1 MHVSKVLMVAAAL
14 TFAVASVGAAQ
25 GARAQG
31 PKPPRLGSGQA
42 QGPTQAQ
49 GPKTPRPGS
58 GQGQRPAQAQ
68 GDRANRPEQ
77 ANRGNR
83 GNQEGR
89 AIAENIARN
98 PQQQAR
104 LQAMLP
110 SGMTIEQASEGF
122 RNQGQFI
129 AALEASKNQNIA
141 FVDLKAKMTGDN
153 PLSLGQAIQELRPAP
168 TTGTNP

>member
-1 MHVSKVLMVAAAL
+1 MHVSKLFVAAAAL
-14 TFAVASVGAAQ
+14 SFAVVSVAAAQ

-31 PKPPRLGSGQA
+31 PKARPTQA
-42 QGPTQAQ
+42 QGPKTRPPQAQ

-58 GQGQRPAQAQ
+58 GQ
-68 GDRANRPEQ
+68 ANRPEQ
-77 ANRGNR
+77 ANRGNQ

-110 SGMTIEQASEGF
+110 SGMTLEQAAEGF

-141 FVDLKAKMTGDN
+141 FADLKAKMTGDN
-153 PLSLGQAIQELRPAP
+153 PLSLGQAVQELRPAP
-168 TTGTNP
+168 TTGANP

>member
-1 MHVSKVLMVAAAL
+1 MHVSKVLMVAAAF

-31 PKPPRLGSGQA
+31 PKTRPTQA
-42 QGPTQAQ
+42 QGPKTQRPTQAQ
-49 GPKTPRPGS
+49 GPKTPRAGT
-58 GQGQRPAQAQ
+58 GQA
-68 GDRANRPEQ
+68 DRPEQ
-77 ANRGNR
+77 VNRGNR

-110 SGMTIEQASEGF
+110 SGMTMEQAAAGF

-141 FVDLKAKMTGDN
+141 FVDLKAKMTGAN
-153 PLSLGQAIQELRPAP
+153 PLSLGQAVQELRPAP

>member
-1 MHVSKVLMVAAAL
+1 MHVSKVLMVATAL

-31 PKPPRLGSGQA
+31 PKTRPTQA
-42 QGPTQAQ
+42 QGPKAQRPTQAQ
-49 GPKTPRPGS
+49 GPKTEHPPQSQVPRAD
-58 GQGQRPAQAQ
+58 RP
-68 GDRANRPEQ
+68 DQ

-83 GNQEGR
+83 GTQEGR

-110 SGMTIEQASEGF
+110 AGMTMEQAAAGF

-141 FVDLKAKMTGDN
+141 FVDLKAKMTGAN
-153 PLSLGQAIQELRPAP
+153 PLSLGQAVQELRPAP

>member
-1 MHVSKVLMVAAAL
+1 MHLSKVLMVAAAL

-31 PKPPRLGSGQA
+31 PKTR
-42 QGPTQAQ
+42 PTQAQ
-49 GPKTPRPGS
+49 GPKTQPPPQAQGPRAPRAGS
-58 GQGQRPAQAQ
+58 GQ
-68 GDRANRPEQ
+68 ANRPEQ

-98 PQQQAR
+98 PQQAAR

-110 SGMTIEQASEGF
+110 AGMTLEQASAGF

-129 AALEASKNQNIA
+129 AALEASKNQNIPFA
-141 FVDLKAKMTGDN
+141 DLKAKMTGNN
-153 PLSLGQAIQELRPAP
+153 PLSLGQAIQELRPAA
-168 TTGTNP
+168 TTGTNQ